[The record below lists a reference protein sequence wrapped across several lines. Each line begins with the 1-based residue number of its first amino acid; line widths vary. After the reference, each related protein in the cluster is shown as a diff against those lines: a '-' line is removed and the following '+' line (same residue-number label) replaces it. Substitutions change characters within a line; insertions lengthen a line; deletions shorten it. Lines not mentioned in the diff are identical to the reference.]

1 MACALLW
8 QCRSQLPAATK
19 QGRGSVPLLLSVC
32 NLCAVCRA
40 CRYMVKLLVTA
51 QAGGQVSSSKQTI
64 DNVIDVPA
72 C

>member
-1 MACALLW
+1 
-8 QCRSQLPAATK
+8 
-19 QGRGSVPLLLSVC
+19 
-32 NLCAVCRA
+32 
-40 CRYMVKLLVTA
+40 MVKLLVTA